1 MLWHKLSTHKQNLFV
16 ISVAVLL
23 SVIII
28 GITAVIAIA
37 G

>member
-1 MLWHKLSTHKQNLFV
+1 MLWHKLSTHKQNLYV
-16 ISVAVLL
+16 ISGAVLL

-28 GITAVIAIA
+28 GITAVIATA